1 MALCHHPKWG
11 LPTDVLAPIAKRIG
25 FLNASTRFPITAIE
39 MLRSFTRHSELIGQ
53 LVRREI
59 AGRYKGSV
67 FGLLW
72 SFINPLILLA
82 VYTFVFSFVFKTRWG
97 TGSEN
102 KTEFAL
108 ALFAG
113 LIIHGLLSECIIRAP
128 YQILNN
134 PSYVKKV
141 VFPLET
147 LSWVTLLSTLFHTL
161 VSLLVWLIFFVTVN
175 HSIHAT
181 IIFLPAVLLPLIFYC
196 LGLSWFLASLGVYL
210 RDISQVTGIVST
222 LLLFMSPI
230 FYPISAI
237 PEKYQIY
244 LYLNPLTFIIEQARN
259 VMMWGEMPDWPSLLV
274 TLLVSIAVAWGGFA
288 WFQKTRRGFADVL

>member
-1 MALCHHPKWG
+1 MHHR
-11 LPTDVLAPIAKRIG
+11 L
-25 FLNASTRFPITAIE
+25 
-39 MLRSFTRHSELIGQ
+39 LIGQ
-53 LVRREI
+53 LTRREI
-59 AGRYKGSV
+59 LGRYKGSV
-67 FGLLW
+67 FGMLW

-97 TGSEN
+97 TGSDS
-102 KTEFAL
+102 KVEFAL

-113 LIIHGLLSECIIRAP
+113 LIIHGLLSECINRAP
-128 YQILNN
+128 YQIINN

-161 VSLLVWLIFFVTVN
+161 VSIAVWLIFFVVV
-175 HSIHAT
+175 HRFIHPT
-181 IIFLPAVLLPLIFYC
+181 LIFLPLILLPLLFYA

-210 RDISQVTGIVST
+210 RDVSQITGILST

-230 FYPISAI
+230 LYPISAI

-244 LYLNPLTFIIEQARN
+244 LYLNPLTFIIEQARD
-259 VMMWGEMPDWPSLLV
+259 VMMWGKTPDWSGLSLTLSISLLV
-274 TLLVSIAVAWGGFA
+274 AWAGFA
-288 WFQKTRRGFADVL
+288 WFQTTRRGFADVI

>member
-1 MALCHHPKWG
+1 MR
-11 LPTDVLAPIAKRIG
+11 TE
-25 FLNASTRFPITAIE
+25 FLNARSLFPATPRE
-39 MLRSFTRHSELIGQ
+39 MFASLLRHRLLIGQ
-53 LVRREI
+53 LVKREI
-59 AGRYKGSV
+59 QGRYKGSV

-97 TGSEN
+97 GGSDS
-102 KTEFAL
+102 KVEFAL

-113 LIIHGLLSECIIRAP
+113 LILHGLLSECINRAP

-147 LSWVTLLSTLFHTL
+147 LSWVTLFSTLFHSL
-161 VSLLVWLIFFVTVN
+161 VSLVVWLIFFVVVHHFVHPTL
-175 HSIHAT
+175 
-181 IIFLPAVLLPLIFYC
+181 IFLPLVLLPLLFYS

-210 RDISQVTGIVST
+210 RDVSQITGIFST

-244 LYLNPLTFIIEQARN
+244 LYLNPLTFIIEQARD
-259 VMMWGEMPDWPSLLV
+259 VMMWGKTPDWAGLSLTLGISLL
-274 TLLVSIAVAWGGFA
+274 VAWGGFA
-288 WFQKTRRGFADVL
+288 WFQKTRRGFADVI

>member
-1 MALCHHPKWG
+1 MYRE
-11 LPTDVLAPIAKRIG
+11 V
-25 FLNASTRFPITAIE
+25 AS
-39 MLRSFTRHSELIGQ
+39 
-53 LVRREI
+53 
-59 AGRYKGSV
+59 RYKGSV

-97 TGSEN
+97 TGSGS
-102 KTEFAL
+102 KVEFAL

-113 LIIHGLLSECIIRAP
+113 LILHGFLSECINRAP
-128 YQILNN
+128 YQIINN

-147 LSWVTLLSTLFHTL
+147 LSWVTLFSTLFHTA
-161 VSLLVWLIFFVTVN
+161 VSLLVWLIFFVAVYHT
-175 HSIHAT
+175 IHAT
-181 IIFLPAVLLPLIFYC
+181 MILLPLILLPLVFYA

-210 RDISQVTGIVST
+210 RDVNQITGIFST

-230 FYPISAI
+230 FYPLSAI

-259 VMMWGEMPDWPSLLV
+259 VMMWGKMPDWAGLGLTFGISL
-274 TLLVSIAVAWGGFA
+274 AVAWAGYA